1 MSRDT
6 SQTERSD
13 RRSWLEDGCPSCGA
27 GPGARCKSLV
37 GARRKPLLRL
47 HAARGWRQRRCPV
60 CKAAPGERCAT
71 PRGRPAAAPH
81 TARLHCAR
89 GELHAA
95 EDVWRALGRVGAE
108 LALVRFT
115 GGGGRPGM
123 LEGLSIQPQGSA
135 PAGLVDAGQSE
146 LAGALAAPAWARY
159 GSFRGQPRI
168 AATLQWSV
176 AERSLTLAGTR
187 GTERFE
193 EILLAATATAAQTI
207 RDTSRDTSPAAGGK
221 RERSARVELS
231 EPLGAGRK
239 CSRCSQPIPASAR
252 REARYCSKRCR
263 QADSR
268 ARLRERSG
276 RSALAAPECCAR
288 CEGPMPTGRRPEAR
302 YCSQRCRQAASR
314 ARLRRAPPPRYAT
327 VQLDAH

>member
-1 MSRDT
+1 MSRDA
-6 SQTERSD
+6 SQTARSD

-27 GPGARCKSLV
+27 RPGARCKSRV
-37 GARRKPLLRL
+37 APRRTPPLTL

-60 CKAAPGERCAT
+60 CKAEPGERCAT
-71 PRGRPAAAPH
+71 PRGRSAVAPH
-81 TARLHCAR
+81 TARVHAAR
-89 GELHAA
+89 GELHAV
-95 EDVWRALGRVGAE
+95 EDVWRALERAGAQ
-108 LALVRFT
+108 LALVRFS
-115 GGGGRPGM
+115 GGGGRPGT

-135 PAGLVDAGQSE
+135 PARLVDAGQSE

-168 AATLQWSV
+168 AAMLQWSV

-187 GTERFE
+187 GTGRFQ
-193 EILLAATATAAQTI
+193 EILLTATTTAAQTM
-207 RDTSRDTSPAAGGK
+207 RDASRDTSSDVRGK
-221 RERSARVELS
+221 RGRSPSAELS
-231 EPLGAGRK
+231 EPRGVARK
-239 CSRCSQPIPASAR
+239 CSRCGQPIPASAR

-276 RSALAAPECCAR
+276 RSALAAPERCER

-302 YCSQRCRQAASR
+302 YCSKRCRQAASR
-314 ARLRRAPPPRYAT
+314 ARLRLARPPGHAT
-327 VQLDAH
+327 VQLDAQ

>member
-1 MSRDT
+1 MSRDA

-13 RRSWLEDGCPSCGA
+13 RRSWLEDDCPSCGA
-27 GPGARCKSLV
+27 
-37 GARRKPLLRL
+37 

-71 PRGRPAAAPH
+71 SRGRPAVAPH

-95 EDVWRALGRVGAE
+95 EDVWRALGRAGAQ

-115 GGGGRPGM
+115 GGGGRPGT
-123 LEGLSIQPQGSA
+123 LEGVSLQPQGSA
-135 PAGLVDAGQSE
+135 PARLVDAIQSE
-146 LAGALAAPAWARY
+146 LTGALAAPVWGRY

-168 AATLQWSV
+168 AATLRWSV
-176 AERSLTLAGTR
+176 TERSLTLAGTR
-187 GTERFE
+187 RTERFE
-193 EILLAATATAAQTI
+193 EILLTATAAQTT
-207 RDTSRDTSPAAGGK
+207 RDTSRDTSPDAGGK
-221 RERSARVELS
+221 RERSPRAELS

-239 CSRCSQPIPASAR
+239 CSRCGQPIPASAR

-268 ARLRERSG
+268 ARLREQSG
-276 RSALAAPECCAR
+276 RSALAAPERCER
-288 CEGPMPTGRRPEAR
+288 CEGPMPTGLRPEAR
-302 YCSQRCRQAASR
+302 YCSKRCRQAASR
-314 ARLRRAPPPRYAT
+314 ARLRRAPPPGDAT
-327 VQLDAH
+327 VQLDAQ